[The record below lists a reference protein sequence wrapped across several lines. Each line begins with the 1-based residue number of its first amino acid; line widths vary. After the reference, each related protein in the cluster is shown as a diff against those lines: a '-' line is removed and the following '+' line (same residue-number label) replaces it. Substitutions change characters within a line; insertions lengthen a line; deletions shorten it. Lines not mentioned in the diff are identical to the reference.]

1 MAIKR
6 RGNTWYNDKNNEYI
20 NFNPVTD
27 VPKTAGGLYIFARF
41 GDYHCVD
48 RDDYVYSFSG
58 LLNGNG
64 PKYMQTLAK
73 RVQRDQKTTNKQ
85 TTSQGE

>member
-1 MAIKR
+1 MALKR

-20 NFNPVTD
+20 CYRPD
-27 VPKTAGGLYIFARF
+27 EEVPKTAAGLYVFARIGKNYF
-41 GDYHCVD
+41 CVD

-73 RVQRDQKTTNKQ
+73 RVQRDQKTT
-85 TTSQGE
+85 QGDNQ

>member
-1 MAIKR
+1 MPFKR
-6 RGNTWYNDKNNEYI
+6 RGNTWYNDK
-20 NFNPVTD
+20 
-27 VPKTAGGLYIFARF
+27 
-41 GDYHCVD
+41 H
-48 RDDYVYSFSG
+48 SFSG

-85 TTSQGE
+85 TTTQGE